1 MLQLDQA
8 ELDRILTFPALVERL
23 RNAFAGNWT
32 TPLRH
37 HHGMP
42 GLDHDGSAIEN
53 TLLLMPAWTGPGSE
67 NYVGVKL
74 VAVYPGNGQVG
85 LPSIHGLYYL
95 IDGNTGVP
103 LATMDGARMTV
114 WRTAAASAL
123 ASTYLSRPES
133 STLTMIGAG
142 ALSPFM
148 IRAHMAVRPI
158 QEVFLWNH
166 NIRRAHELSEQLRS
180 EGLPVTSHPD
190 LVTAV
195 GKSDIVSAATLTT
208 TPLIFGKW
216 LKPGTHVDTVGA
228 FTPSMRETDDELVK
242 LASIFCDTRTGALKE
257 GGDLAIPISQGVIS
271 PDDVVAD
278 LHDLTRGTHAGRT
291 SSDEITYFKSVGT
304 ALEDLAGAIT
314 VWQSR

>member
-1 MLQLDQA
+1 
-8 ELDRILTFPALVERL
+8 
-23 RNAFAGNWT
+23 
-32 TPLRH
+32 
-37 HHGMP
+37 MP

-166 NIRRAHELSEQLRS
+166 NIRRAHELAEQLRS
-180 EGLPVTSHPD
+180 EGLPVISHPD

-228 FTPSMRETDDELVK
+228 FTPTMRETDDELVRS
-242 LASIFCDTRTGALKE
+242 ASIFCDTRTGALKE

-278 LHDLTRGTHAGRT
+278 LHDLTRRIHAGRT
-291 SSDEITYFKSVGT
+291 SNEEITYFKSVGT